1 MNPLFAGVDRAD
13 TKNTI
18 RDMFV
23 ENLAYMGVEIS
34 RSKATK
40 LADQYKRGRLDE
52 MDPELMRVIG
62 YSDPTGE
69 TAVNNYMREQSRGK
83 ELAHV

>member
-1 MNPLFAGVDRAD
+1 MHCLFAGVDRAD

-23 ENLAYMGVEIS
+23 ENLAFMGVEIS
-34 RSKATK
+34 RAKASK

-52 MDPELMRVIG
+52 MDPELQRVLE

-69 TAVNNYMREQSRGK
+69 TAVRRVM
-83 ELAHV
+83 AVVA

>member
-1 MNPLFAGVDRAD
+1 MHCLFAGVDRTD

-52 MDPELMRVIG
+52 MDPELMRVLQH
-62 YSDPTGE
+62 SDPTGE
-69 TAVNNYMREQSRGK
+69 TAVRNVM
-83 ELAHV
+83 AAAA

>member
-1 MNPLFAGVDRAD
+1 MHCLFAGVDRAD

-62 YSDPTGE
+62 YSDITGE
-69 TAVNNYMREQSRGK
+69 TAVRNVMRAE
-83 ELAHV
+83 V

>member
-1 MNPLFAGVDRAD
+1 MHCLFAGVDRAD

-18 RDMFV
+18 RDMFM
-23 ENLAYMGVEIS
+23 ENLAYLGVELS
-34 RSKATK
+34 RAKASK

-52 MDPELMRVIG
+52 MDPELMRVLQ

-69 TAVNNYMREQSRGK
+69 TAVR
-83 ELAHV
+83 HVMAAAA

>member
-1 MNPLFAGVDRAD
+1 MHCLFAGVDRAD

-34 RSKATK
+34 RAKATK

-62 YSDPTGE
+62 YSDITGE
-69 TAVNNYMREQSRGK
+69 TAVRNVM
-83 ELAHV
+83 AAAA